1 MMLVES
7 GIKTVDFGV
16 IGEEHIHKKL
26 PFQAMSVT
34 V

>member
-1 MMLVES
+1 MMIVEA

-16 IGEEHIHKKL
+16 IGEECNHEKL
-26 PFQAMSVT
+26 PFQAMPVT